1 MTPEI
6 FIKEIEHYLDRCEI
20 SIDYITSNNIDS
32 PENEQILWGND
43 IFDFYFGATRG
54 CFIPAYDPTFVFKF
68 DFNGLWEEYCEI
80 EREYYKEAT
89 EKGLGKCFAKVV
101 KFDTIQNTTIYKY
114 EYVDTTAQKKKFR
127 PLSMEEINTIN
138 TIESKHKREFKFP
151 STWTMDFI
159 DYHGAETY
167 AKFLDFIES
176 HGINDLQPC
185 NIGYIK
191 DRPVAFDY
199 AGFFEPS
206 GSSCNS

>member
-20 SIDYITSNNIDS
+20 DIDYMTSNNIDS
-32 PENEQILWGND
+32 PEYEKIFWGND

-68 DFNGLWEEYCEI
+68 DFNELWEEYCEI
-80 EREYYKEAT
+80 ERCYYKEAA
-89 EKGLGKCFAKVV
+89 ELGLEKCFAKVTF
-101 KFDTIQNTTIYKY
+101 FDNIGNTRIYKY
-114 EYVDTTAQKKKFR
+114 EYVDTTAQRKKFR
-127 PLSMEEINTIN
+127 PLSEHELKQIDK
-138 TIESKHKREFKFP
+138 IESSHKKKFTFP
-151 STWTMDFI
+151 STWSMDFI

-167 AKFLDFIES
+167 EKFLSFVEA
-176 HGINDLQPC
+176 HGINDLHST

-191 DRPVAFDY
+191 GRPVVFDY

-206 GSSCNS
+206 SSC